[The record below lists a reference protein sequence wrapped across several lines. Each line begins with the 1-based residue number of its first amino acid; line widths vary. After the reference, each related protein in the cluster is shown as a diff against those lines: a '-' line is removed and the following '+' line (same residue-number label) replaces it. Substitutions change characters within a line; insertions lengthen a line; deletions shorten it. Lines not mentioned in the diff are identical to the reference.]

1 MIRLKHLSGSL
12 QGRTAELAKPVLRIG
27 RAPDCD
33 VRFDQARDPKVSNH
47 HAELLLEEGNW
58 FVVDTASTNDT
69 LINGRRVTKH
79 RLASGDKLQEGAA
92 GLLAPLSP
100 EEASRGEG
108 EYVPKV
114 LAAAIVSM
122 NAQKYGLAGTKE
134 END

>member
-79 RLASGDKLQEGAA
+79 RLASGDKLQEGVA
-92 GLLAPLSP
+92 GLLAPLPP
-100 EEASRGEG
+100 EEASRGDARVRAQGAGRRHRQHECAEVRTRGDEG
-108 EYVPKV
+108 RK
-114 LAAAIVSM
+114 
-122 NAQKYGLAGTKE
+122 
-134 END
+134 